1 MAYVAAP
8 RTNARGALRR
18 VWSHIW
24 LETVTLLGAGVMI
37 GLVFMLSRSAVVP
50 TIERPS
56 RFHVDQTEAPGTHV
70 NDPGTH
76 VNKLGGYSFD
86 PPPGWV
92 VRDHGSVSELISPGA
107 GVVVSFGVGQP
118 GALPD
123 AASGLLDSIRDEY
136 QDVRVGAPA
145 RTQIDHRPAVAAA
158 GDLRNDGGVRV
169 RFFGMA
175 TRVAGETRVIAVFVS
190 QPAPA
195 HVPPVVERVISSF
208 EAA

>member
-8 RTNARGALRR
+8 RTNARRTLRR

-56 RFHVDQTEAPGTHV
+56 RFHVDQTEAQGTHV
-70 NDPGTH
+70 NE
-76 VNKLGGYSFD
+76 LGGYSFD
-86 PPPGWV
+86 PPSGWV

-145 RTQIDHRPAVAAA
+145 RTQVDHRPAVAVA
-158 GDLRNDGGVRV
+158 GDLRNDAGVRV
-169 RFFGMA
+169 RFFGIA